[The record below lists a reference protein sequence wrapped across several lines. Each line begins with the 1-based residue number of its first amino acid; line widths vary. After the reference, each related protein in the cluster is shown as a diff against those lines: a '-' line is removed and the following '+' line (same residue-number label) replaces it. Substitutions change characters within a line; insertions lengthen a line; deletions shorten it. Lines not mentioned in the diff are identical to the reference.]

1 MTQTF
6 FIPGPLPGAN
16 DIIRKHWRV
25 YDNLKREWGGI
36 CAVYIR
42 KAKLTPV
49 RTARIAFEW
58 HEPIPLRKQKR
69 DPDNIIFG
77 EKFALDALVQ
87 TGILPVISTAIAHK
101 EAGIGMIGAGI
112 THPPAECFEKA
123 LLAFAASIDP
133 GSR

>member
-58 HEPIPLRKQKR
+58 HEPIPLHKQKR

-87 TGILPVISTAIAHK
+87 TGILPDDSMDEVLALAHTWKQIAEG
-101 EAGIGMIGAGI
+101 EAGGVVV
-112 THPPAECFEKA
+112 TLE
-123 LLAFAASIDP
+123 S
-133 GSR
+133 

>member
-36 CAVYIR
+36 CSVYIR

-77 EKFALDALVQ
+77 EKFVLDALVQ
-87 TGILPVISTAIAHK
+87 TGILPDDSMDEVLALAHTWKQIAEG
-101 EAGIGMIGAGI
+101 EAGGVVV
-112 THPPAECFEKA
+112 TLE
-123 LLAFAASIDP
+123 S
-133 GSR
+133 